1 MRPLIED
8 FPSQFKGKPKIEALC
23 ACFDRQFAEIE
34 QCFQQL
40 LFLLPVS
47 TVKNVI
53 QIVAPHVYSDF
64 FHMIFH
70 IIHAGYLSSQYF
82 REFPPAPDSVEIF
95 FPFFQKNLIECLL

>member
-40 LFLLPVS
+40 LLLLNIERAEGEQLDRIGDIVVLS
-47 TVKNVI
+47 RAEAGLLAAQGGVI
-53 QIVAPHVYSDF
+53 DF
-64 FHMIFH
+64 RVIDE
-70 IIHAGYLSSQYF
+70 ARYP
-82 REFPPAPDSVEIF
+82 R
-95 FPFFQKNLIECLL
+95 CLK